1 MKPIHF
7 MISILLLL
15 LMLLTTGCWDR
26 KELNDQAII
35 TAWGFDWN
43 EDEMFTGTAQFAIP
57 SKLSVGEGKSQD
69 KAFFTVSGK
78 GKNMYDASKDMRLKL
93 SRPWFEGHSAVVL
106 IGKTLAQHGLA
117 NILDELGRDP
127 TVRMRRDMFVLRGGS
142 VKDFL
147 ELTYPLERLSAD
159 AIVKMH
165 ETAGLK
171 ANHTLRNFY
180 MDAESEES
188 SPFLPVIEM
197 TGSSSEGSP
206 ERTDPKMKLWGF
218 AIFNKDSRLAGY
230 LPMNEGY
237 FQQWIKGQLKSIIVT
252 VDIPGEKGKGNV
264 VVEANHLKSKI
275 VASPRN
281 TKVHFLVTL
290 SGKGKIRENNTRL
303 DLAVPKNIALVQNEL
318 NTQVSTKVHQIIQ
331 KVQTLGTD
339 IFGFGE
345 AFHRQH
351 PYTWKRL
358 KKEWPEEFAK
368 AEISVSLNLQ
378 IQETGLTGAPY
389 ILKNRE
395 IKR

>member
-1 MKPIHF
+1 MKSIHF
-7 MISILLLL
+7 MNPVLLLL

-35 TAWGFDWN
+35 TAWGFDLN
-43 EDEMFTGTAQFAIP
+43 EDQMYTGIAQFAIP
-57 SKLSVGEGKSQD
+57 SKLGVGEGKSQG
-69 KAFFTVSGK
+69 KAFFTVSGN
-78 GKNMYDASKDMRLKL
+78 GENMYDASKNMRLKL
-93 SRPWFEGHSAVVL
+93 SRPWFEGHSGVVL
-106 IGKTLAQHGLA
+106 IGETLAKHGLA

-127 TVRMRRDMFVLRGGS
+127 TVRLRRDIMVLKEGA
-142 VKDFL
+142 VQDFL
-147 ELTYPLERLSAD
+147 ELTYPLERVSAD

-171 ANHTLRNFY
+171 ANRTLRNFY
-180 MDAESEES
+180 MAAESEES

-197 TGSSSEGSP
+197 NDSSSKGSS

-218 AIFNKDSRLAGY
+218 AIFNKNSRLAGY
-230 LPMNEGY
+230 LPMNMGY
-237 FQQWIKGQLKSIIVT
+237 YQQWIKEQLKSIIIT
-252 VDIPGEKGKGNV
+252 VDIPGEKGNV

-275 VASPRN
+275 VASPLGS
-281 TKVHFLVTL
+281 KVHFLVTL

-303 DLAVPKNIALVQNEL
+303 DLAVSKNIALVQNEL
-318 NTQVSTKVHQIIQ
+318 NTQAGTYVHQIIK
-331 KVQTLGTD
+331 KVQPLGTD

-351 PYTWKRL
+351 PYKWKTL
-358 KKEWPEEFAK
+358 KQEWPEKFAE

-378 IQETGLTGAPY
+378 IQETGLIGTPY

-395 IKR
+395 IKK